1 MKTENNIVL
10 EKLNAEIG
18 AFIDN
23 AEANNLRT
31 NFEEKYPLELKT
43 ILISKR
49 VLDQVFK
56 ENPDCCGIR
65 FMYGLSERGNA
76 KSKLIIL
83 VPCRDGESSLNP
95 LPVVNADGYLI
106 HSGERISLLQTFE
119 FMSNHVSHF
128 KEVDGD
134 LNLRQVPRA
143 CFFGSLKLIELIAST
158 EAEGINFYFGYDIDS
173 EITQHS
179 LRYRVVLET
188 TFHKNYSGLRMFMD
202 HAGLIPP
209 DPEDSPA
216 GGDCLITNIANTEV
230 GDLEDVNAKLNVYR
244 KYRDEHLLNENSH
257 GALVEMY
264 YFTSPSILD
273 KIFGQPNKDQLL
285 KEIYENDIKPCEK
298 LINEAELEKTKQ
310 LFEQSMNRFL
320 SKYVL
325 N

>member
-10 EKLNAEIG
+10 EKLNAEVG

-23 AEANNLRT
+23 AEANYLRT

-65 FMYGLSERGNA
+65 FMYGLSERGNV

-95 LPVVNADGYLI
+95 LPIVNADGYLI

-119 FMSNHVSHF
+119 FMSNYVSHF

-143 CFFGSLKLIELIAST
+143 CFFGALKLIEMIAST
-158 EAEGINFYFGYDIDS
+158 EAEGINFYFGYDYAP
-173 EITQHS
+173 EITQRS

-188 TFHKNYSGLRMFMD
+188 AYHKNYSGLKMFMD
-202 HAGLIPP
+202 HGSLIPP
-209 DPEDSPA
+209 GLNDTET
-216 GGDCLITNIANTEV
+216 GGDCLVTNIANTQVGETEV
-230 GDLEDVNAKLNVYR
+230 VDDKLNVFR
-244 KYRDEHLLNENSH
+244 KYRDEYLLNEN

-273 KIFGQPNKDQLL
+273 KIYGKPNKDQLL
-285 KEIYENDIKPCEK
+285 KEIYDNDIKSCED
-298 LINEAELEKTKQ
+298 LIKDEKSEKTKQ
-310 LFEQSMNRFL
+310 LFENSMNSFL